1 MSKKR
6 AVSIKYTSREFDSI
20 KSDLVDYIKRY
31 YPNSYRDFSE
41 ASFGSLMID
50 TVSYIGDIL
59 SFYIDYQAN
68 ETFLDTATEYNN
80 IIKLGRQLG
89 YNFKTAPS
97 SFGFAAFYVIVPAA
111 ASGIGPDE
119 RYYPTLKKGS
129 SFSTTAGTSFILNHD
144 VHFGNSKN
152 EIRVARVNE
161 STGNPEFYAVK
172 TYGQV
177 VSGRIEEEFI
187 TVSSFERFR
196 RITLDKLDVADI
208 ISVTDEEGNEYYEVD
223 YMSQNIVYK
232 GITNRSKT
240 IGNTVVSYATGDQA
254 AEILK
259 PVVVPRRF
267 IVENTSRTT
276 HLTFG
281 ASSDYQVSEDFISE
295 PQTAILE
302 VHGKNYIQDTAL
314 DPTNLISSDKMGVG
328 PSNTILT
335 ISYRV
340 NTRDNVNIRVGQ
352 LNGVD
357 SYEMEINDVINLDAA
372 NVDIVRNSVEV
383 DNEEPIVGDIT
394 LPDSEELKHRVR
406 GSFATQSRAVTQQDY
421 ESFIYQMPTR
431 FGAVKRCRILRDN
444 DSLKRNLNLYMISED
459 ANEHLTQSNEIL
471 KENVKTWIQKN
482 KMINDTIDILDA
494 KVLNL
499 CIDFVAVGFMEKSK
513 FEVYETA
520 KSMLIEKFKKIPDIG
535 EPFFITDVYKELRKV
550 EGIADV
556 TDVRISLKSGT
567 NSERSYSSVSFD
579 LAAAAS
585 PDGRYIEMPSNV
597 LYEVKFP
604 RFDINGVII

>member
-20 KSDLVDYIKRY
+20 KSDLIDYIKRY

-41 ASFGSLMID
+41 ASFGTLMID

-97 SFGFAAFYVIVPAA
+97 SFGFASFYVIVPASA
-111 ASGIGPDE
+111 TGIGPDTK
-119 RYYPTLKKGS
+119 YYPVLKKGS
-129 SFSTTAGTSFILNHD
+129 SFSTTAGTSFVLNHD
-144 VHFGNSKN
+144 VHFGNERS
-152 EIRVARVNE
+152 EIRVARV
-161 STGNPEFYAVK
+161 SDTTGNPEFYAVK
-172 TYGQV
+172 SYGQV
-177 VSGRIEEEFI
+177 VSGRLEEEFV
-187 TVSSFERFR
+187 TVGDFERFKR
-196 RITLDKLDVADI
+196 VTLDRLDVADI
-208 ISVTDEEGNEYYEVD
+208 ISVTDTEGNEFFEVD
-223 YMSQNIVYK
+223 HLSQNIIYK

-240 IGNTVVSYATGDQA
+240 VGNTTVDYATGDQA

-267 IVENTSRTT
+267 ISERNSRTT

-281 ASSDYQVSEDFISE
+281 ASSDYQLSEDFISE

-328 PSNTILT
+328 PSNTVLT
-335 ISYRV
+335 VSYRM
-340 NTRDNVNIRVGQ
+340 NTLDNVNVRVGQ
-352 LNGVD
+352 LNSVD
-357 SYEMEINDVINLDAA
+357 NFEMEFEDVVSLDAA
-372 NVDIVRNSVEV
+372 AVATVTNSIEI
-383 DNEEPIVGDIT
+383 DNEEPIIGDVT
-394 LPDSEELKHRVR
+394 LPDSTELKHRVR
-406 GSFATQSRAVTQQDY
+406 GTFATQSRAVTQQDY
-421 ESFIYQMPTR
+421 ESFVYQMPAR
-431 FGAVKRCRILRDN
+431 FGAVKRCRITRDN

-459 ANEHLTQSNEIL
+459 ANTHLIQSNDIL
-471 KENVKTWIQKN
+471 KNNVKTWIQKN

-494 KVLNL
+494 KIVNL
-499 CIDFVAVGFMEKSK
+499 CIDFIAVGSMDKSK
-513 FEVYETA
+513 FEVLEMA
-520 KSMLIEKFKKIPDIG
+520 KQALIERFKRIPDIG
-535 EPFFITDVYKELRKV
+535 EPFFITDIYKELRKV
-550 EGIADV
+550 EGVVDV
-556 TDVRISLKSGT
+556 TDVSITRKTGN
-567 NSERSYSSVSFD
+567 NSERSYSSTSFD
-579 LAAAAS
+579 LDDAISA
-585 PDGRYIEMPSNV
+585 DGRYIEMPTNV

-604 RFDINGVII
+604 RFDINGVIV